1 MQRLDIGFQCD
12 DAQIYIVKSMEA
24 IKKLKI
30 KKKIILLKENYFY
43 QITENAL
50 CTCSC
55 NTFQSKLHVTI

>member
-30 KKKIILLKENYFY
+30 KKKNYFA
-43 QITENAL
+43 EG
-50 CTCSC
+50 
-55 NTFQSKLHVTI
+55 KLFLSNYRKCFVYMLM